1 MQFGLPLGR
10 ATRVQAVSWSA
21 QAGYRRQPFMT
32 AVKFRLSGPGPVS
45 AHGRRPSLGMGWVR
59 SATLGLLLALAAIP
73 ARAAIDIDLFFPVP
87 VQGKLAVE
95 MQRLIGQFNAA
106 HPDIHATAV
115 YTGSYDDTNL
125 KTRAAIQA
133 GHPPS
138 AVIMSANFVRE
149 YVINDQVIALDD
161 LVHKDGQTPDQFMA
175 EFWPALK
182 LNAIENG
189 HVYGVPF
196 QNSTPLLY
204 YSVDAFKDAGLD
216 PDKPPVT
223 WQDWVDDLRKLTKRN
238 ASETTRWGLMF
249 PGTYD
254 YLGWLTS
261 ALAMSNGGQY
271 YNTGYGGEVY
281 YDTPTT
287 IGAVMLI
294 DALVHRWK
302 VLPAGVS
309 DANAVTTAFFQGRTA
324 MMLLSTGSLSF
335 VRDNMKTPYKVA
347 FLPRALVNAA
357 PIGGASLILP
367 KGNTTE
373 RQAAAWTLIKWL
385 VSPEI
390 AGGWSRFTGYFA
402 PRIAAYDLP
411 DMKAYLAAHPD
422 ARVAL
427 DQLQYACGWFSTYDT
442 VGVRKALEDG
452 VQAVLSGRASPEQA
466 MAAAQ
471 KQADSLM
478 RPYVEQ
484 TALKLP
490 Q

>member
-1 MQFGLPLGR
+1 MSLRAKRSNLGR
-10 ATRVQAVSWSA
+10 ALRAPAVRDCFVA
-21 QAGYRRQPFMT
+21 
-32 AVKFRLSGPGPVS
+32 
-45 AHGRRPSLGMGWVR
+45 
-59 SATLGLLLALAAIP
+59 LLLAMTMGAGTADAAT
-73 ARAAIDIDLFFPVP
+73 DIDLFFPVP

-95 MQRLIGQFNAA
+95 MQRLIEQFDKDHA
-106 HPDIHATAV
+106 DIHVTAV

-133 GHPPS
+133 GHPPG
-138 AVIMSANFVRE
+138 AVIMSANFIRE
-149 YVINDQVIALDD
+149 YAINNDAAPLDD
-161 LVHKDGQTPDQFMA
+161 LITKDGQTPAQFMDL
-175 EFWPALK
+175 FWPALK
-182 LNAIENG
+182 LNATELG

-223 WQDWVDDLRKLTKRN
+223 WQDWVDDLRKLAKHDGS
-238 ASETTRWGLMF
+238 ATTRWGLMF

-254 YLGWLTS
+254 YLGWITS
-261 ALAMSNGGQY
+261 GLAMSNGGEY
-271 YNTGYGGEVY
+271 YNPGYGGEVY
-281 YDTPTT
+281 YAEPTT
-287 IGAVMLI
+287 IGAVRLI
-294 DALVHRWK
+294 DAIVHKWH
-302 VLPAGVS
+302 VMPEGVT

-324 MMLLSTGSLSF
+324 MMILSTGSLSF
-335 VRDNMKTPYKVA
+335 VREKMKTPYRTA
-347 FLPRALVNAA
+347 FLPRSLVNAV
-357 PIGGASLILP
+357 PIGGASLIIP
-367 KGNTTE
+367 RGNSPE

-411 DMKAYLAAHPD
+411 EMKTFMSEHPD
-422 ARVAL
+422 AKVAL
-427 DQLQYACGWFSTYDT
+427 DQLAYARGWFATYNT

-452 VQAVLSGRASPEQA
+452 VQAVLSGKATPEAA
-466 MAAAQ
+466 MATAQ
-471 KQADSLM
+471 KQADELM

-490 Q
+490 E

>member
-1 MQFGLPLGR
+1 M
-10 ATRVQAVSWSA
+10 
-21 QAGYRRQPFMT
+21 
-32 AVKFRLSGPGPVS
+32 RLTFKRLIHV
-45 AHGRRPSLGMGWVR
+45 HL
-59 SATLGLLLALAAIP
+59 TLACAAML
-73 ARAAIDIDLFFPVP
+73 ARAAGLAPTAAFVLGTTFALTGGARAATEIELYFPVP

-95 MQRLIGQFNAA
+95 MQRLIEQFDAT

-133 GHPPS
+133 GRPP
-138 AVIMSANFVRE
+138 AAALMSANFVLE
-149 YVINDQVIALDD
+149 YVINGQVTAFDD
-161 LVHKDGQTPDQFMA
+161 LIRKDAQTPDQFMGQ
-175 EFWPALK
+175 FWPALK
-182 LNAIENG
+182 LNATSNG

-223 WQDWVDDLRKLTKRN
+223 WQDWVDDLRRLTKRN
-238 ASETTRWGLMF
+238 GNETTRWGLMF

-261 ALAMSNGGQY
+261 AFAMSNGGEY

-281 YDTPTT
+281 YNDPTT
-287 IGAVMLI
+287 IGAVRLI
-294 DALVHRWK
+294 DAFVHKWQ
-302 VLPAGVS
+302 VMPPGVT
-309 DANAVTTAFFQGRTA
+309 DANAVTTAFFQGRVA
-324 MMLLSTGSLSF
+324 MMILSTGSLSF
-335 VRDNMKTPYKVA
+335 VRDNMKTPYRVA

-357 PIGGASLILP
+357 PIGGASLIVP
-367 KGNTTE
+367 KGNSPE

-385 VSPEI
+385 SSPEV
-390 AGGWSRFTGYFA
+390 AGSWSRFTGYFA

-411 DMKAYLAAHPD
+411 EMKSYMAVHPD
-422 ARVAL
+422 AKVAL
-427 DQLQYACGWFSTYDT
+427 DQLQYARGWFATYNT
-442 VGVRKALEDG
+442 VAVRKAMEDA
-452 VQAVLSGRASPEQA
+452 VQAVLSGKLTPEVA
-466 MAAAQ
+466 MQAAQ
-471 KQADSLM
+471 TQADALM

-490 Q
+490 E